1 MVTLTATRG
10 LPGSGKTTWARKQP
24 GAVRAN
30 RDDLRMG
37 LFGKFVGLTWDQE
50 NLITK
55 AQLAI
60 AEAALADERDVIV
73 DDMNL
78 RPKYLNMWHQFAVDH
93 GADFV
98 VKEFHRSIQTCIDRD
113 QTRERVVGD
122 QVIRDIAAKQMPNG
136 KFLPWEPPVS
146 TPVEKVVAHPG
157 LPGVYIVDIDGTMT
171 TGPKDRSPYDWSKV
185 GQDDPRWPVV
195 ELVER
200 IMMQH
205 PSSRIIF
212 LSGRD
217 GSCYDITEEWLRRL
231 FADEFDGQW
240 SLIMRKEGDNRK
252 DSVVKRELFDQH
264 IRNQYNVRLVLDDRD
279 QVVKMWRSL
288 GLTCLQVDYGN
299 F

>member
-1 MVTLTATRG
+1 
-10 LPGSGKTTWARKQP
+10 
-24 GAVRAN
+24 
-30 RDDLRMG
+30 MG